1 MSVFNLISLFGG
13 LSLFLYG
20 MRLMGDGL
28 RSSSG
33 NAFKNAM
40 ARVTKG
46 PVRAFLLGLLVTAII
61 QSSTATIVITSGL
74 VGAGVLSLDQS
85 LGIILGAN
93 VGTTVTG
100 QIIRLLDVD
109 SSSSSILQL
118 FTPSTLA
125 PLAAILGIL
134 FIMVFKFKNSNT
146 AGQIAMGFAILFTG
160 LLSMTAAVSDL
171 SGSETF
177 VRMFTTL
184 GRMPLLGFLS
194 GFAVAFMLQSSSAS
208 VGILQAISMTGVL
221 SFETVYPIILGI
233 YMGDCVTT
241 AIVCWIGAKA
251 DARRTGIVHV
261 LINISQVILVFTVV
275 TILHMSGALD
285 SLWSKSLH
293 SGGIADTHTIFK
305 LGCAVALLPFTKQF
319 ANLSRR
325 IVKDEPSIEDEHA
338 KEFAYLDEAFFKSP
352 GVALSEAF
360 KAISAAVEVAI
371 NNVLIAIDVMTEYDP
386 EKIALVNREEQFVD
400 RMTDRASDYLTRLS
414 DHITLSRDS
423 VLVNYYLKCV
433 SEFERISDL
442 AVNLTENAQ
451 TLVDRGVSFSPMAV
465 SELKVLKDAVTD
477 IMEHSRIA
485 FINGSYEE
493 ASHIEPIE
501 EVVDDMVEQLKD
513 FHLRRLRNGT
523 CNVDSG
529 FVFMEMLTNIERISD
544 QCSNIGLATMGL
556 FDPVINEMHH
566 MYILQLHEGEN
577 QQYLD
582 ELRRASEKYLV
593 RLKDTEAEMNN

>member
-1 MSVFNLISLFGG
+1 
-13 LSLFLYG
+13 
-20 MRLMGDGL
+20 
-28 RSSSG
+28 
-33 NAFKNAM
+33 
-40 ARVTKG
+40 
-46 PVRAFLLGLLVTAII
+46 
-61 QSSTATIVITSGL
+61 
-74 VGAGVLSLDQS
+74 
-85 LGIILGAN
+85 
-93 VGTTVTG
+93 
-100 QIIRLLDVD
+100 
-109 SSSSSILQL
+109 
-118 FTPSTLA
+118 
-125 PLAAILGIL
+125 
-134 FIMVFKFKNSNT
+134 
-146 AGQIAMGFAILFTG
+146 
-160 LLSMTAAVSDL
+160 
-171 SGSETF
+171 
-177 VRMFTTL
+177 
-184 GRMPLLGFLS
+184 
-194 GFAVAFMLQSSSAS
+194 
-208 VGILQAISMTGVL
+208 
-221 SFETVYPIILGI
+221 
-233 YMGDCVTT
+233 
-241 AIVCWIGAKA
+241 
-251 DARRTGIVHV
+251 
-261 LINISQVILVFTVV
+261 
-275 TILHMSGALD
+275 
-285 SLWSKSLH
+285 
-293 SGGIADTHTIFK
+293 
-305 LGCAVALLPFTKQF
+305 
-319 ANLSRR
+319 
-325 IVKDEPSIEDEHA
+325 
-338 KEFAYLDEAFFKSP
+338 
-352 GVALSEAF
+352 

-513 FHLRRLRNGT
+513 FHLKRLRNGT

-582 ELRRASEKYLV
+582 ELKRASEKYLV
-593 RLKDTEAEMNN
+593 RLKETEAEMNN

>member
-1 MSVFNLISLFGG
+1 MSVFDLISLFGG

-20 MRLMGDGL
+20 MRIMGEGL

-33 NAFKNAM
+33 NTFKNAM
-40 ARVTKG
+40 AKVTKG

-109 SSSSSILQL
+109 SGSSALLRL
-118 FTPSTLA
+118 FQPATLA
-125 PLAAILGIL
+125 PVAAIIGIL
-134 FIMVFKFKNSNT
+134 LIMVLKSKNSNT
-146 AGQIAMGFAILFTG
+146 LGQIAMGFAILFTG
-160 LLSMTAAVSDL
+160 LLSMTAAVGDL
-171 SGSETF
+171 SESETF

-184 GRMPLLGFLS
+184 GKMPLLGFLS

-208 VGILQAISMTGVL
+208 VGILQAISLTGVL
-221 SFETVYPIILGI
+221 SFSAVYPIILGI

-251 DARRTGIVHV
+251 DSRRTGIVHV
-261 LINISQVILVFTVV
+261 LINISQVVLVFTVV
-275 TILHMSGALD
+275 SVLHMTGVLD
-285 SLWSKSLH
+285 SLWDKSLH

-305 LGCAVALLPFTKQF
+305 LGCAVVLLPFTRIY
-319 ANLSRR
+319 ANLSRK
-325 IVKDEPSIEDEHA
+325 IVKDEPTIEDEHA
-338 KEFAYLDEAFFKSP
+338 KEFAYLDDAFFKSP

-371 NNVLIAIDVMTEYDP
+371 GNVLMAIDVMTEYDE
-386 EKIALVNREEQFVD
+386 EKIEKVNKEEEFVD

-414 DHITLSRDS
+414 DHITLSHDS
-423 VLVNYYLKCV
+423 TVLSYYLKCV

-451 TLVDRGVSFSPMAV
+451 TLVDRGVAFSPMAV
-465 SELKVLKDAVTD
+465 RELRVLKEAVAD
-477 IMEHSRIA
+477 IMEHSRLA
-485 FINGSYEE
+485 FINGSFEE

-513 FHLRRLRNGT
+513 FPLRRLRNGT

-556 FDPVINEMHH
+556 FDPVISEMHH
-566 MYILQLHEGEN
+566 MYITQLHEGEN
-577 QQYLD
+577 QTYLD
-582 ELRRASEKYLV
+582 ELKRASDKYLAK
-593 RLKDTEAEMNN
+593 LKETETENN